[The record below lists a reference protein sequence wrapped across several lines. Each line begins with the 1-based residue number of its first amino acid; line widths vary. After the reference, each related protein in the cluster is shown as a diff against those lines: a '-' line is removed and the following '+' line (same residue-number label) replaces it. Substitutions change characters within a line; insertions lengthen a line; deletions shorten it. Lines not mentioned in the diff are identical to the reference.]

1 MLPLVSIFIEPAKVM
16 FLNNAINH
24 GILTPLGS
32 VQVQE
37 FGESIIFFLESN
49 PGPGFGLLMAYWIF
63 GKGTAKSSAP
73 GAVLIQ
79 FIGGIHEIY
88 YPYVLSRPILI
99 LP

>member
-1 MLPLVSIFIEPAKVM
+1 MK
-16 FLNNAINH
+16 
-24 GILTPLGS
+24 
-32 VQVQE
+32 E

-49 PGPGFGLLMAYWIF
+49 PGPGFGMLMAYWVF
-63 GKGTAKSSAP
+63 GKGAARSSAP

-99 LP
+99 LPMILGASSSILFLTLVGAGLVGPTLETKIVSK